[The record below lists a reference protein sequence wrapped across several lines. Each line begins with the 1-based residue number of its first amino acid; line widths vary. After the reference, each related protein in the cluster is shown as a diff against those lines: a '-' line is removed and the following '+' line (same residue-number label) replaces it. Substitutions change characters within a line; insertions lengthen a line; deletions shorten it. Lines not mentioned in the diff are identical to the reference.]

1 MTPLPS
7 IAASTALDQPA
18 PAQWWEIVAALG
30 PLAVLLAAV
39 AAAVVGLLTLRQKAQ
54 SDAFALAQKS
64 DADSRSEW
72 WRRTQWAMDRALAG
86 EDDVKALGL
95 AALSVLSQSE
105 LAREEELRLL
115 DVAWKSVIEPDEDV
129 QVLPARPNTDTGD
142 RTSASTVAS
151 DRRVQGAA
159 ARLRLALDRRLGR
172 QTPDSIKDLAEDD
185 FR

>member
-1 MTPLPS
+1 M
-7 IAASTALDQPA
+7 
-18 PAQWWEIVAALG
+18 
-30 PLAVLLAAV
+30 
-39 AAAVVGLLTLRQKAQ
+39 
-54 SDAFALAQKS
+54 AQKS

-115 DVAWKSVIEPDEDV
+115 DVAWKSVIETDEDIE
-129 QVLPARPNTDTGD
+129 VLPARPNAATAD
-142 RTSASTVAS
+142 RTSASAVSS

-159 ARLRLALDRRLGR
+159 AKLRVALDRRLGR
-172 QTPDSIKDLAEDD
+172 QTPKWIKNLAEED

>member
-1 MTPLPS
+1 
-7 IAASTALDQPA
+7 
-18 PAQWWEIVAALG
+18 
-30 PLAVLLAAV
+30 LAAV

-115 DVAWKSVIEPDEDV
+115 DVAWKSVIETDEDV
-129 QVLPARPNTDTGD
+129 QVLPARPNAATD

-151 DRRVQGAA
+151 DQRVQGAA
-159 ARLRLALDRRLGR
+159 ARLRVALDRRLGR
-172 QTPDSIKDLAEDD
+172 RTPDSTKDLAEED